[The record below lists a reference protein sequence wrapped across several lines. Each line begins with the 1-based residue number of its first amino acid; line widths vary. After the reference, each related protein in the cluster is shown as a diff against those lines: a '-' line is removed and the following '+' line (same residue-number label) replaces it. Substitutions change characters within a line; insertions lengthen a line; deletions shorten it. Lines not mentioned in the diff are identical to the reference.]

1 MQQRMQHVY
10 CRIFSGSSPV
20 WVAKMFYLWWIW
32 DYNIPTFK
40 VMQYGWVSMLCFV
53 CEHPS
58 VCFGVYLY
66 VWANGWWWREPGK
79 NRETVP
85 AVFSW
90 VGFHLRA
97 SNKPLRFLSRTHH
110 LDLKTRT
117 HVTASLNMLVHK
129 KGWLQYCVT
138 DCNIIVEV
146 RTILTAHTVTK
157 RLCVHLIAQARIYFQ
172 LFCVITLTHR
182 QFISQLRY

>member
-1 MQQRMQHVY
+1 
-10 CRIFSGSSPV
+10 
-20 WVAKMFYLWWIW
+20 
-32 DYNIPTFK
+32 
-40 VMQYGWVSMLCFV
+40 MQYGWVSMLCFV

-97 SNKPLRFLSRTHH
+97 SNKPLHFLSRTHH

-117 HVTASLNMLVHK
+117 HVTASLKMLVHK

-138 DCNIIVEV
+138 DCNIIMEV
-146 RTILTAHTVTK
+146 RTILNAHTQSQRGFVCTSLLRLISISSCFASSHWLIGSLFHSYGTK
-157 RLCVHLIAQARIYFQ
+157 CLQIL
-172 LFCVITLTHR
+172 
-182 QFISQLRY
+182 FISIQKHTFM

>member
-1 MQQRMQHVY
+1 
-10 CRIFSGSSPV
+10 
-20 WVAKMFYLWWIW
+20 MFYLWWIW

-66 VWANGWWWREPGK
+66 VRANGWWWREPGK

-90 VGFHLRA
+90 VGFPLRA
-97 SNKPLRFLSRTHH
+97 SNKPLHFLSRTHH

-117 HVTASLNMLVHK
+117 R
-129 KGWLQYCVT
+129 YR
-138 DCNIIVEV
+138 IVEDV
-146 RTILTAHTVTK
+146 GTQK
-157 RLCVHLIAQARIYFQ
+157 RLLAI
-172 LFCVITLTHR
+172 
-182 QFISQLRY
+182 LRYRLQHNRGSSHDIKRTQSQRGFVCTSLLRLVSISSCFASSHWLIGSLFHSYGAKCLQILFIWIQEHTFM